1 MDIAATASASA
12 RPVAGR
18 DLTLTTADG
27 VTLPATLFRAEPA
40 GDGPAVLISAAAAV
54 ERRFYRGFAQHLV
67 DQGARAVL
75 TYDYRGIGASAHD
88 RGAAAYRMQHWGTQD
103 FPAALAALEAAAGE
117 GPVVGIGHSFGGLA
131 IGLSGLSAR
140 FDRYVMVASLNGWY
154 GRTREPLS
162 VFARMN
168 LLGVPMSRLTGRI
181 PGSIGFGT
189 ALAGPVFRDWARWC
203 RRRDFFFGDPAVPE
217 AARFA
222 DVRLP
227 LLSVGIEDDPWGTPA
242 AVGALLQ
249 RFENAELSEIWLSP
263 RDAGGPIGHN
273 GFFRRD
279 MQASLW
285 PVVTDYLLAG
295 VEPVRPPSPA

>member
-12 RPVAGR
+12 RSVGGR

-40 GDGPAVLISAAAAV
+40 GAGPAVLISAAAAV

-75 TYDYRGIGASAHD
+75 TYDYRGIGASARD
-88 RGAAAYRMQHWGTQD
+88 RGAGAYRMQHWGTQD
-103 FPAALAALEAAAGE
+103 FPAALAALEAAAGS

-131 IGLSGLSAR
+131 ISAR
-140 FDRYVMVASLNGWY
+140 FDRYVMIASLNGWY

-189 ALAGPVFRDWARWC
+189 ALAGPGFRDWARWC

-279 MQASLW
+279 MQTSLW
-285 PVVTDYLLAG
+285 PVVTDYLLTG